1 MIKIVPWKYLSSFT
15 ALVCL
20 SISWADVASS
30 QRNNLLEVIE
40 RINADVIF
48 LRHAL
53 APGFGDPENFNL
65 ADCSTQRNLDDIG
78 RAQAV
83 EIGIEFKSYGIEF
96 EDILSSQWCRCKD
109 TANLLNLGDWNEFMG
124 LNSFFQ
130 NFSNRED
137 TLALLNKKLLSKET
151 GLTLMITHQV
161 VIRAVTGI
169 VVSSGGLVAFNSK
182 TGQSVIHK
190 FDN

>member
-1 MIKIVPWKYLSSFT
+1 MIKIVSWKYFLSFT

-20 SISWADVASS
+20 SISWANASS
-30 QRNNLLEVIE
+30 SERNNFFEVIE
-40 RINADVIF
+40 QIDADVIF
-48 LRHAL
+48 LRHTL
-53 APGFGDPENFNL
+53 APGFGDPGNFNL
-65 ADCSTQRNLDDIG
+65 ADCNTQRNLNDIG

-83 EIGIEFKSYGIEF
+83 KIGIEFKSYGIEF
-96 EDILSSQWCRCKD
+96 EEILSSQWCRCKD
-109 TANLLNLGDWNEFMG
+109 TAKLLNLGDWNEFMG

-130 NFSNRED
+130 NFSKKDD
-137 TLALLNKKLLSKET
+137 TLAVLNKKLLSKET

>member
-1 MIKIVPWKYLSSFT
+1 MSWKFLLSFIT
-15 ALVCL
+15 LFCL
-20 SISWADVASS
+20 SISSANGASS
-30 QRNNLLEVIE
+30 QRNNLLKVIE
-40 RINADVIF
+40 QINADVIF

-65 ADCSTQRNLDDIG
+65 ADCNTQRNLDDIG

-83 EIGIEFKSYGIEF
+83 KIGIEFKSYGIEF
-96 EDILSSQWCRCKD
+96 EEILSSQWCRCKD

-130 NFSNRED
+130 NFSKKED
-137 TLALLNKKLLSKET
+137 TLALLNKKLLSKKT

-182 TGQSVIHK
+182 TGQSAIHK
-190 FDN
+190 FEN

>member
-1 MIKIVPWKYLSSFT
+1 MSWKYLLSFT
-15 ALVCL
+15 GLVCL
-20 SISWADVASS
+20 SISWANASS
-30 QRNNLLEVIE
+30 IQSNNLLKVIE
-40 RINADVIF
+40 QINADVIF
-48 LRHAL
+48 LRHTL

-65 ADCSTQRNLDDIG
+65 ADCNTQRNLNDMG

-83 EIGIEFKSYGIEF
+83 KIGIEFKSYGIEF
-96 EDILSSQWCRCKD
+96 EEILSSQWCRCKD
-109 TANLLNLGDWNEFMG
+109 TTKLLNLGDWNEFMG

-130 NFSNRED
+130 NFSNKED
-137 TLALLNKKLLSKET
+137 TLAVLNKKLLSKET

>member
-1 MIKIVPWKYLSSFT
+1 MIKIVSWKYLLSFT
-15 ALVCL
+15 GVVCL
-20 SISWADVASS
+20 SISWANASS
-30 QRNNLLEVIE
+30 IQSNNLLKVIE
-40 RINADVIF
+40 QINADVIF
-48 LRHAL
+48 LRHTL

-65 ADCSTQRNLDDIG
+65 ADCNTQRNLNDVG

-83 EIGIEFKSYGIEF
+83 KIGIEFKSYGIEF
-96 EDILSSQWCRCKD
+96 EEILSSQWCRCKD
-109 TANLLNLGDWNEFMG
+109 TTKLLNLGDWNEFMG

-130 NFSNRED
+130 NFSNKED
-137 TLALLNKKLLSKET
+137 TLAVLNKKLLSKET

-161 VIRAVTGI
+161 VIRAITGS

>member
-1 MIKIVPWKYLSSFT
+1 MPWKYLLSFT
-15 ALVCL
+15 VLVCL
-20 SISWADVASS
+20 SISWADGASS

-169 VVSSGGLVAFNSK
+169 VVSSCGLVAFNSN

-190 FDN
+190 FEN